1 MQCTKFVWVP
11 ALFVASTVSAV
22 DFQYGGFLTVGAGT
36 IIDKKE
42 SAYDYEGFNCPCFI
56 SDFNTAGL
64 YERGDIGWKQDTRLG
79 LQGTVRFQPGLSLT
93 AQGVA
98 RGSDSSVNLEWL
110 YLSYDLTNEIT
121 LQVGRKRI
129 PLYYYSDF
137 QDVGLA
143 YIWARPTQALY
154 GWEASNYNGASVRYA
169 TFSGHWE
176 IQASAFAGNETV
188 RKSGFARIYDEVNQ
202 DIRWRN
208 ILGADLEV
216 TRDWFTA
223 RVVYL
228 QSDNS
233 ITDKPDS
240 ADFSRPADKQ
250 RVFGLALNADFND
263 WLILSEFNTNT
274 RKSRDEELS
283 IPAPAMSVG
292 VGRRIGAWTP
302 FINYARFWEKSKD
315 ADYENERF
323 IDLSATLR
331 YDITSSSAFK
341 FQINR
346 FSDRSEFQ
354 FVGATTL
361 LSANYNLVF

>member
-1 MQCTKFVWVP
+1 MSHRKCFLFP
-11 ALFVASTVSAV
+11 ALILAMPVAAV
-22 DFQYGGFLTVGAGT
+22 DMQYSGFLTIGAGT
-36 IIDKKE
+36 IIDSKGPG
-42 SAYDYEGFNCPCFI
+42 YDYEGFDCPCFV
-56 SDFNTAGL
+56 SDFNTAGF
-64 YERGDIGWKQDTRLG
+64 YERGEIGWKQDSRLG
-79 LQGTVRFQPGLSLT
+79 LQATARFRPGLSLT

-98 RGSDSSVNLEWL
+98 RGVDSSLNLEWL
-110 YLSYDLTNEIT
+110 YLSYDLTDELT

-169 TFSGHWE
+169 TYSGRWE
-176 IQASAFAGNETV
+176 IQSSLFAGRETV
-188 RKSGFARIYDEVNQ
+188 KKSGFARIYDEVAQ
-202 DIRWRN
+202 DIRWKN
-208 ILGADLEV
+208 IIGADLEV

-233 ITDKPDS
+233 ITDKPDDTEFLS
-240 ADFSRPADKQ
+240 PSDKQ
-250 RVFGLALNADFND
+250 QVFGLALNADFGD

-274 RKSRDEELS
+274 RESREDGLKV
-283 IPAPAMSVG
+283 PAPAMSVG

-302 FINYARFWEKSKD
+302 FINYARFWEKAKD
-315 ADYENERF
+315 DEYENERF
-323 IDLSATLR
+323 IDVSATLR
-331 YDITSSSAFK
+331 YDLTSSSAFK
-341 FQINR
+341 VQINR
-346 FSDRSEFQ
+346 FSDRSQFE
-354 FVGATTL
+354 FVGYTTL